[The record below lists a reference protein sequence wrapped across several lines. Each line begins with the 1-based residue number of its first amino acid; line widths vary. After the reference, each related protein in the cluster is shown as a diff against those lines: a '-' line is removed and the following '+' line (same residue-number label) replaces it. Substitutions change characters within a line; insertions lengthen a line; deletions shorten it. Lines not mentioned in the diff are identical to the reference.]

1 MNELFWVLTGATLVP
16 AAAGFAAVRKSGR
29 PFTKEAGIMTLS
41 AVAVA
46 AAGYASI
53 GHFGDWQVR
62 TADEATDWQLAARL
76 TEARRAAKSETADA
90 ASLLTLAQA
99 YYDGGKYAE
108 AVDVL
113 TESESRFGETS
124 DAAALKAEAL
134 YYREG
139 RKLTAEVK
147 AITDRVL
154 AANPYQ
160 VPVRLLLAND
170 AFLNERWTEAIREWE
185 FLLQSGAVKGRERAI
200 ENAIAKARYRRDMAS
215 KTNQ

>member
-62 TADEATDWQLAARL
+62 TADEATDWQLAAGL
-76 TEARRAAKSETADA
+76 TEARRAAKSETAD
-90 ASLLTLAQA
+90 
-99 YYDGGKYAE
+99 YDGGKYAE

>member
-1 MNELFWVLTGATLVP
+1 M
-16 AAAGFAAVRKSGR
+16 SGS
-29 PFTKEAGIMTLS
+29 FFFS
-41 AVAVA
+41 
-46 AAGYASI
+46 
-53 GHFGDWQVR
+53 Q
-62 TADEATDWQLAARL
+62 
-76 TEARRAAKSETADA
+76 
-90 ASLLTLAQA
+90 
-99 YYDGGKYAE
+99 
-108 AVDVL
+108 
-113 TESESRFGETS
+113 ESESRFGETS

-147 AITDRVL
+147 ALTDRVL

-200 ENAIAKARYRRDMAS
+200 ENAIAKARYRRDMSS

>member
-46 AAGYASI
+46 AAGYTSI

-76 TEARRAAKSETADA
+76 TEARRAAKAETADA

-147 AITDRVL
+147 ALTDRVL

-200 ENAIAKARYRRDMAS
+200 ENAIAKARYRRNMAS